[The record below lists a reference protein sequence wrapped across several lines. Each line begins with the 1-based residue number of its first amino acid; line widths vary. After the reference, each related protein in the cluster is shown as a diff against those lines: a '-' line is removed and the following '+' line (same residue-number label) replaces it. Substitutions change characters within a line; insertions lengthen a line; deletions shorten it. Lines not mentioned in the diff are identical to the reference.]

1 MSEKKNS
8 VKTMEELSQKL
19 DQIIERLDMLE
30 KVILGNPEY
39 ESLAATLR
47 LAKVGIGLY
56 GEPLKVASRLK
67 AAENYLKR
75 TKIAQ
80 DEMSRC
86 IIQALALKGK
96 LNISGITRQVAA
108 MRGKA
113 SRRIIRGRV
122 KKLVDAGVIRRIEGK
137 INLYELVEETAQ

>member
-1 MSEKKNS
+1 MSKKENS
-8 VKTMEELSQKL
+8 GKTIEELSRKL
-19 DQIIERLDMLE
+19 DQIIERLDALE
-30 KVILGNPEY
+30 KIILGNPEY

-47 LAKVGIGLY
+47 LARIGVGLY

-86 IIQALALKGK
+86 IIQALALKGR
-96 LNISGITRQVAA
+96 LNISSITRQVAA

-113 SRRIIRGRV
+113 SRRIIRERV
-122 KKLVDAGVIRRIEGK
+122 KKLLDAGVVRQIEGR
-137 INLYELVEETAQ
+137 INLYELIE